1 MPSSPRWYVDRAVAR
16 NEQIFPARSRA
27 DVGIGPYE
35 NAVEVLSARGRY
47 LHRPV
52 GTLIERSQKANKPF
66 PQGLGSM
73 WASAPTNRITQL
85 LRWEACAAP
94 HPAGLRPATLPHVGR
109 LLEKNPPP
117 GVQCTWEGEYLTAPS
132 GARCGGRRGRGWGI
146 SPVCPAAYRKP
157 GPVCS
162 AH

>member
-35 NAVEVLSARGRY
+35 NATEVLSAGGDAFIAP
-47 LHRPV
+47 L
-52 GTLIERSQKANKPF
+52 GTSPERSEKASTPV
-66 PQGLGSM
+66 PL
-73 WASAPTNRITQL
+73 APTDLNAQMFR
-85 LRWEACAAP
+85 RDACTAP
-94 HPAGLRPATLPHVGR
+94 HPSGLRPATFPQGKALRSVIKKVPLPVCNAHGR
-109 LLEKNPPP
+109 
-117 GVQCTWEGEYLTAPS
+117 GEYLTAPS

-146 SPVCPAAYRKP
+146 SPVCPAAYRKS